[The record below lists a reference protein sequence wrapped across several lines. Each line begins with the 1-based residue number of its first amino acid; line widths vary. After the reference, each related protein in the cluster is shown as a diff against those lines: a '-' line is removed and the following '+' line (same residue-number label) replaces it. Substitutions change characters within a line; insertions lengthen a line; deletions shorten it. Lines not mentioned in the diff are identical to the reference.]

1 MLWDEKGYLYVAYRT
16 NRPLV
21 VYLQEKKGMQC
32 YVSTLISDISD
43 GITRDLLQDM
53 TSCKVFR
60 IKSIWIC
67 GDISLVSS
75 GGGFTYFISFLILLI
90 TPKRHGFTFAC
101 KHEVFIL
108 LTLWKEKVE
117 RWKNCVG
124 CDNEKRKIYKVVRM
138 RESSNIFQWRR
149 PHSIRQRRKDEE

>member
-1 MLWDEKGYLYVAYRT
+1 MLWDEIGYLYVAYRT

-21 VYLQEKKGMQC
+21 VYLQEKKEYSVMCLHWSQISMM
-32 YVSTLISDISD
+32 VSH
-43 GITRDLLQDM
+43 RDLLQDM

-90 TPKRHGFTFAC
+90 TPKWHGFTCAC
-101 KHEVFIL
+101 KHEVFTL

-124 CDNEKRKIYKVVRM
+124 CDNERRKIHQVVRM

-149 PHSIRQRRKDEE
+149 PHSIRQRKDEE